1 MSHRMIVQCSNRKSH
16 IMAEPEYSIQK
27 MGVKRVLLSFGGW
40 SQSLGRQSIVTDS
53 IEMLCAERGRGSGL
67 VHGSDM
73 E

>member
-1 MSHRMIVQCSNRKSH
+1 MSYRMIVQCSDRKSH

-27 MGVKRVLLSFGGW
+27 MGVKRVLLSFVGW
-40 SQSLGRQSIVTDS
+40 SQCLARQSIVTDS
-53 IEMLCAERGRGSGL
+53 IEMLCAERGCDSGL